1 MTGSYPDE
9 NIYMLQHIF
18 NNWFKEFSVDKMS
31 AGAVLSAVSILL
43 FLLAVFMLLDKGRR
57 RDG

>member
-1 MTGSYPDE
+1 
-9 NIYMLQHIF
+9 MLQHIF

-43 FLLAVFMLLDKGRR
+43 FLLAVFMLLNKGRR
-57 RDG
+57 QDG